1 VHPDHLGGSE
11 HFQREVECLLSFVR
25 DCPRI
30 DGCNEILLPGDPE
43 RRTLAER
50 TRSGIPFDPG
60 NWTQLTTLAE
70 KLGVEQP
77 PLT

>member
-1 VHPDHLGGSE
+1 V
-11 HFQREVECLLSFVR
+11 LSFVR

-50 TRSGIPFDPG
+50 SKNGIPFDAG
-60 NWTQLTTLAE
+60 NWEQLTKLAD
-70 KLGVEQP
+70 KLGVTVQGSQSPGAPGEP
-77 PLT
+77 K